1 MNTLI
6 EKEFDIEQPI
16 GVVWKSL
23 ADPEDIVTCVP
34 GASITEKIDD
44 QNYKG
49 EVVTKFGPIKAKYAG
64 DIEIVELDEANYKM
78 VLKGRGLDSKGKGSA
93 DMIMNGTLTE
103 ADGKTNVKFSMDIT
117 IVGMLAQ
124 FGSRLINDVSDQLL
138 NQFVANFRTKLMSAA
153 PAVETS
159 TSSTSTSSTTES
171 ATANTAASTQVKTQ
185 VGETAATVTEQA
197 KSVVENTTQA
207 AKSSASTAT
216 QATTEKVDNS
226 FDGTSLIGTVIKS
239 IFGSIGDFF
248 KSLFGG
254 KS

>member
-16 GVVWKSL
+16 DVVWKSL

-34 GASITEKIDD
+34 GAAITEKTDD
-44 QNYKG
+44 RNYKG

-64 DIEIVELDEANYKM
+64 DIEIIELDEANYKM

-138 NQFVANFRTKLMSAA
+138 NQFVANFRKKLTAAA
-153 PAVETS
+153 PVTANATS
-159 TSSTSTSSTTES
+159 TESTDASSESIVQSDEQSTQTGASVTDKAEAGVQTAKES
-171 ATANTAASTQVKTQ
+171 VQTKTAAP
-185 VGETAATVTEQA
+185 
-197 KSVVENTTQA
+197 VE
-207 AKSSASTAT
+207 
-216 QATTEKVDNS
+216 EEMDNA

-248 KSLFGG
+248 KGLFGG

>member
-93 DMIMNGTLTE
+93 DMIMNGTLT
-103 ADGKTNVKFSMDIT
+103 ATDGKTNVKFSMDIT

-153 PAVETS
+153 PVVESSSSVIESSATSTAESNQVKSQVSETS
-159 TSSTSTSSTTES
+159 
-171 ATANTAASTQVKTQ
+171 
-185 VGETAATVTEQA
+185 ATVTEQTNSA
-197 KSVVENTTQA
+197 VENTTETAQTTRSSTTTTTQPA
-207 AKSSASTAT
+207 A
-216 QATTEKVDNS
+216 EKVDNS
-226 FDGTSLIGTVIKS
+226 FDGTSLIGTVFKS